1 MSKTLEKLLFSDQ
14 LIKINKYGMK
24 QDRSKVITNKAVY
37 NFRKKDLKRR
47 LEINKLLG
55 ITVSS
60 KTEEYVLHGK
70 ELEYDYHYIS
80 SRRKQ
85 IIKIIS
91 TVYENLMGKELP
103 LCQIDAKTL
112 VNVVTLKS
120 DKKKDISYSRMPNAG
135 FIPISTFL
143 YGETNTSPVID
154 SEEIKKNG
162 TIVKKKSTTQE
173 VSLQHFKPL
182 KVLGRGSFGKVT
194 MVEHVITKELYAMKT
209 LKKDILIDQDQIE
222 NTLLEK
228 EILQDLEHP
237 FLVGLEYCFQTDDR
251 IYFIMPFMH
260 GGELF
265 QHLRKFRIFD
275 EEK

>member
-1 MSKTLEKLLFSDQ
+1 
-14 LIKINKYGMK
+14 MK
-24 QDRSKVITNKAVY
+24 QDRSKVITNKAIY

-47 LEINKLLG
+47 IEINKILG
-55 ITVSS
+55 ITVSN

-70 ELEYDYHYIS
+70 DLEYDYHYIS

-85 IIKIIS
+85 IIKIIA
-91 TVYENLMGKELP
+91 TLYENTIGKELT

-120 DKKKDISYSRMPNAG
+120 DKKKDINYSRMPNAG
-135 FIPISTFL
+135 FISVSSFL
-143 YGETNTSPVID
+143 YGESTPNIDNT
-154 SEEIKKNG
+154 EEITRNG
-162 TIVKKKSTTQE
+162 TVVKKKKGNSSD

-275 EEK
+275 EEKYIFLI